1 MSGKKENTTHFGFET
16 ILEKDKS
23 EKVQGVFSSVA
34 SKYDVMNDV
43 MSLGIHRV
51 WKDAMMDWLAPIRGQ
66 ALLDVAGGTGDISFR
81 FLQRAS
87 GANATVLDLT
97 EPMLAEGRKRAETVG
112 ISGQLEWV
120 VGDAMA
126 LPFEDDS
133 FDVYT
138 ISFGIRNVTDPQ
150 KALSEAYRVLKP
162 GGRIMVLEFSHIPNN
177 LLQWFYDKY
186 SFNVIPRLGQIIASD
201 RSSYQYLVESI
212 RKFPK
217 QESFLKLVNAA
228 GFENTKYRNLTM
240 GVACLHSGWKI

>member
-1 MSGKKENTTHFGFET
+1 MSDKKENTTHFGFET

-51 WKDAMMDWLAPIRGQ
+51 WKDAMMDWLAPTRGQ

-81 FLQRAS
+81 FLKRAI

-97 EPMLAEGRKRAETVG
+97 ESMLAEGRKRAENVG

-162 GGRIMVLEFSHIPNN
+162 GGRIMVSWVLP
-177 LLQWFYDKY
+177 Y
-186 SFNVIPRLGQIIASD
+186 S
-201 RSSYQYLVESI
+201 
-212 RKFPK
+212 K
-217 QESFLKLVNAA
+217 
-228 GFENTKYRNLTM
+228 
-240 GVACLHSGWKI
+240 W